1 MLFANLSSAG
11 GTGLVHHVYLRISLL
26 LYVLGGVL
34 SWENEVA
41 FQLRRKTK
49 FSNKII
55 RTHRDTFLGVSICF
69 KVNLC

>member
-34 SWENEVA
+34 SWEDKVA
-41 FQLRRKTK
+41 FQLLRKTIFQIK
-49 FSNKII
+49 LLEH
-55 RTHRDTFLGVSICF
+55 TGTYFLV
-69 KVNLC
+69 